1 MRTRLLCKFVKDLG
15 TRDGSKNGK
24 DWVAKNVLVKTVDDN
39 QDLCVTIFGDKK
51 ISEFGIIKEGTELEL
66 DVVFR
71 SNESKGR
78 YFTNCNFEE
87 IVSQDDRYASKSEEL
102 PVEEGADELSNSDDK
117 DDLPF

>member
-1 MRTRLLCKFVKDLG
+1 MRTRLLCKFVKDLD

-39 QDLCVTIFGDKK
+39 QDLCITLFGDKK
-51 ISEFGIIKEGTELEL
+51 ISDFGTIKEGTELEL
-66 DVVFR
+66 DVIFR
-71 SNESKGR
+71 SNESNGR

-87 IVSQDDRYASKSEEL
+87 IVSQDDKYASNSEEL
-102 PVEEGADELSNSDDK
+102 PMEEDTDDLSSSNDK